1 MKSIASIFISLI
13 LIGVGEIPCESDWV
27 LVKDKSDIKIYSCKF
42 KESDI
47 KQIKANTNVDA
58 SITDLATLL
67 MDVNAFPEWM
77 PNIKSTEVLNRVSE
91 NEIYYYTE
99 IKIPW
104 PFSNRDNIMH
114 IKLHKDTITK
124 IESISIE
131 GIPDYIPE
139 RPGMV
144 RIQKSNGMWEF
155 TPNENGST
163 DILLKYLAD
172 PGGSV
177 PAWIVNF
184 FVADVPYKTLIRLK
198 ETIKKKNCEKPEG
211 LSTK

>member
-1 MKSIASIFISLI
+1 MKIFVSIFFALLI
-13 LIGVGEIPCESDWV
+13 TVTGEIPCENEWM

-58 SITDLATLL
+58 SITDLTKLL
-67 MDVNAFPEWM
+67 MDVNTFPDWM
-77 PNIKSTEVLNRVSE
+77 PNVKSTEILKKVSE
-91 NEIYYYTE
+91 SEMYYYIE
-99 IKIPW
+99 VKIPW